1 MAIIGKIREKS
12 GITIVLL
19 SLSML
24 AFIMSGWD
32 SIFGKSGGV
41 LGLGEVAGEQ
51 VDPIKYDN
59 LVKAV
64 MQQDAQQYQQ
74 MNRPYTP
81 QDQQVSADRAW
92 TMLVENTIL
101 EKEYEKLGLDV
112 SKLEFDAYLY
122 GTDGFTVMPDLAQSF
137 VDSLTGQFNP
147 RLLEKRITEME
158 SSTDPQ
164 VSEQWKNT
172 KQAFTD
178 QRKSEKYFQLLAQ
191 GVYVTSLEAEEEY
204 KAQKEVK
211 SVSYVV
217 RRYSDIQDDKINVS
231 DEEVKA
237 YFEEH
242 KNEKK
247 YEATAGRDL
256 KIFDIAI
263 APSKKDTAEF
273 TKKIN
278 TLKTQFATAKNDS
291 TFVLANSD
299 LKFYTSTRQS
309 TLRPETDQK
318 ATPGLTFPA
327 AMDTVF
333 KMAMPGQV
341 VGPYLD
347 KGKYRL
353 AKVRGFNTNVCKVRH
368 ILLAAPKED
377 SIKVRTTQRK
387 ADSLV
392 KLINK
397 DNFAEYVTKYSDDG
411 GSKSTGGVIE
421 NFLDFEMVPEF
432 SAFSVSKPIGT
443 IGTVKTQFGIHI
455 IEVMER
461 KAVKYPIVSF
471 IEKALTPSE
480 ETESL
485 INEEAYNILYSL
497 DEKVSRK
504 SSVESKLEAFDT
516 LARQKGYIVRPYR
529 ISEENPKIQ
538 GVQTPF
544 AEDKLIKLAYDEDTE
559 IGTLCSA
566 PIEDNDRYIIAI
578 VSSIREKGAPEFIDV
593 KDVMKAEV
601 IKDKKAA
608 ILIQQMSKTKDLEL
622 LAKKG
627 GTTVTKAEIVFA
639 NPQIQGAGYE
649 PEVVGSLFSG
659 LKDGQKTLPL
669 KGEQGVY
676 VIRLNKTIK
685 APATKEFSMEQSQL
699 LNNQRANMN
708 SEIKTALFKM
718 NEVKDTRKFSSLGIK
733 R

>member
-12 GITIVLL
+12 GLTLVLL
-19 SLSML
+19 GLSML
-24 AFIMSGWD
+24 AFIMGGWD
-32 SIFGKSGGV
+32 SIFGKSSGV
-41 LGLGEVAGEQ
+41 LGLGTIGGEQ

-59 LVKAV
+59 MVKAV
-64 MQQDAQQYQQ
+64 TQQDAQQYQQ

-92 TMLVENTIL
+92 TMLAETTIL

-122 GTDGFTVMPDLAQSF
+122 GTDGFTVMPDLAQTF
-137 VDSLTGQFNP
+137 IDSITGQFNP
-147 RLLEKRITEME
+147 RLLEKRIQEME
-158 SSTDPQ
+158 SSSDAN
-164 VSEQWKNT
+164 VNAQWENT
-172 KQAFTD
+172 KKAFTD
-178 QRKSEKYFQLLAQ
+178 QRKNEKYFQLLSQ
-191 GVYVTSLEAEEEY
+191 GIYVTKLEAEENY

-211 SVSYVV
+211 NISYVV
-217 RRYSDIQDDKINVS
+217 KRYSDIADDKIKIS
-231 DEEVKA
+231 DDELKE
-237 YFEEH
+237 YYNEH

-256 KIFDIAI
+256 KIFDITI

-278 TLKTQFATAKNDS
+278 TLKLQFATAKNDS
-291 TFVLANSD
+291 IFVLANSD

-309 TLRPETDQK
+309 TLRPETDQR
-318 ATPGLTFPA
+318 AQQGLTFPM

-333 KMAMPGQV
+333 KMAVPGQV
-341 VGPYLD
+341 VGPYID
-347 KGKYRL
+347 NGKYRL

-368 ILLAAPKED
+368 ILIGAPKED
-377 SIKVRTTQRK
+377 TLKVRASQRK

-392 KLINK
+392 KFITK

-411 GSKSTGGVIE
+411 GSKSTGGVID

-432 SAFSVSKPIGT
+432 SKFSVEKPIGT

-471 IEKALTPSE
+471 IEKSLTPSE
-480 ETESL
+480 ETESM
-485 INEEAYNILYSL
+485 INEEAYNMLYSL

-504 SSVESKLEAFDT
+504 SSAESKLDAFDT
-516 LARQKGYIVRPYR
+516 IARQKGYIVRPYR

-538 GVQTPF
+538 GVKTPF

-566 PIEDNDRYIIAI
+566 PIEDNDRYIIAM
-578 VSSIREKGAPEFIDV
+578 VSSIREKGTPEFIDV
-593 KDVMKAEV
+593 KESMRVEL
-601 IKDKKAA
+601 IKEKKAA
-608 ILIQQMSKTKDLEL
+608 ILIQQMEKTKDMEM
-622 LAKKG
+622 LAKKNNS
-627 GTTVTKAEIVFA
+627 TVSKAEVVFA
-639 NPQIQGAGYE
+639 NPQIQGVGFE
-649 PEVVGSLFSG
+649 PEIVGTIFSG
-659 LKDGQKTLPL
+659 IKDGEKTKPL

-685 APATKEFSMEQSQL
+685 APATADYSMEVMQL
-699 LNNQRANMN
+699 LNNYRGNMQ

-718 NEVKDTRKFSSLGIK
+718 NDVKDTRKFSSLGIK